1 MDIFYCFALILSLVD
16 ELIPLNGEKTDLQ
29 SKSWEALQKCLTN
42 YGRVTQMLQKL
53 KYGIEN

>member
-42 YGRVTQMLQKL
+42 YGRVT
-53 KYGIEN
+53 